1 MFIARRGVIADQST
15 GFAHT
20 IDSFS
25 IDGRRRAGAAFMK
38 VINQGRRICVA
49 PNGFAR
55 SSVKAMKG
63 LLITLTLTG
72 TAQGKHAPFGHG
84 HTGKPNTD
92 LSTPSDFTKIRHG
105 NGFSRNP
112 CVCGAA
118 PIRPIGRK
126 GNTVGKDKNRDVS
139 HGLRIV
145 GLSRAEKL
153 PFCQKH
159 MWIR

>member
-1 MFIARRGVIADQST
+1 MFLARRGVIADQST

-49 PNGFAR
+49 PDGFTR
-55 SSVKAMKG
+55 SRIQAMKG

-84 HTGKPNTD
+84 HTGKANAD
-92 LSTPSDFTKIRHG
+92 LGAPRDLAEVRLGH
-105 NGFSRNP
+105 GFSRNTGVGRP
-112 CVCGAA
+112 A
-118 PIRPIGRK
+118 PVRPIARE
-126 GNTVGKDKNRDVS
+126 GNAIGQEKNRHVS
-139 HGLRIV
+139 HGLRIM